1 MRLPVMFCRLSAVAI
16 TKPQWRRTLHASV
29 LVCGIL
35 ATTCAV
41 AEYPDRPIRFIV
53 PSAAGSAADI
63 NARLLAAELA
73 KLLSQQ
79 IVVDNRP
86 GAAGSI
92 GMELIARAVPDGYTI
107 GYGTSAGLAINRSLL
122 ARLPYD
128 ADKDFQM
135 VALMGYQPNLLAVAL
150 SLPVKSVQELIV
162 YARNNPG
169 KLSYG
174 SSGSGTP
181 SHLGMEMFKY
191 MTGTTIVHVPYKAAQ
206 QAIAEMIGGQ
216 VQMLFDNFGSIVPHV
231 KSGRIRGLGVTSR
244 KRSSALPDLPTLD
257 EAGVPGFEL
266 TAWGGVVVP
275 AGVRKATV
283 TRLNAEVNQALAA
296 PTLKDKVALFGYEV
310 GGGTPEHFTEYVRQE
325 AVKWAVIIKRSG
337 IKFD

>member
-1 MRLPVMFCRLSAVAI
+1 MTYAI
-16 TKPQWRRTLHASV
+16 
-29 LVCGIL
+29 
-35 ATTCAV
+35 

-53 PSAAGSAADI
+53 PSAVGGAADI
-63 NARLLAAELA
+63 NARLLAAELT
-73 KLLSQQ
+73 KLVGQQ

-92 GMELIARAVPDGYTI
+92 GMELIARAFPDGYTI
-107 GYGTSAGLAINRSLL
+107 GYGTSAALAINRTLL
-122 ARLPYD
+122 AQLPYD
-128 ADKDFQM
+128 PDKDFQM

-162 YARNNPG
+162 YAKNNPG

-191 MTGTTIVHVPYKAAQ
+191 MTGTQIVHVPYKAAQ
-206 QAIAEMIGGQ
+206 QAIAEMIAGQ
-216 VQMLFDNFGSIVPHV
+216 VHLLFDNFGSIVPHV
-231 KSGRIRGLGVTSR
+231 KGGRIRGLGVTSK
-244 KRSSALPDLPTLD
+244 KRSSALPELPTLD

-275 AGVRKATV
+275 AGVRKPTV
-283 TRLNAEVNQALAA
+283 AKLNAEINRGLAS
-296 PTLKDKVALFGYEV
+296 PSLKEKVSLFGYEV
-310 GGGTPEHFTEYVRQE
+310 AGGTPEHFTEHVKQE
-325 AVKWAVIIKRSG
+325 AAKWAAVIKRSG
-337 IKFD
+337 AKFD